1 MSIVSV
7 YLARFV
13 NSFIGNKSQM
23 FFICMC
29 VCLLCCFSGF
39 QLFATLYTIACQAPL
54 SMGLPSQE
62 YWGGLPCPPPG
73 NFPLSSIQPC
83 IDRRVLYHWHHLESP
98 SKQYKKAHLCI
109 TLSANPFGGAS
120 HAKGIVLEKVGVEAK
135 QPNSAIRK
143 CVRVQLIKNGKKKN
157 HCFCTQ

>member
-1 MSIVSV
+1 MLS
-7 YLARFV
+7 
-13 NSFIGNKSQM
+13 
-23 FFICMC
+23 
-29 VCLLCCFSGF
+29 CFSHVR
-39 QLFATLYTIACQAPL
+39 LCVALYTIACQAPL

-109 TLSANPFGGAS
+109 TLTANPFGGAS
-120 HAKGIVLEKVGVEAK
+120 HAKEIVLEKVGVEAK
-135 QPNSAIRK
+135 EPDSALGSVSGFSNQK
-143 CVRVQLIKNGKKKN
+143 WPKKKKKKS
-157 HCFCTQ
+157 QPLYQ